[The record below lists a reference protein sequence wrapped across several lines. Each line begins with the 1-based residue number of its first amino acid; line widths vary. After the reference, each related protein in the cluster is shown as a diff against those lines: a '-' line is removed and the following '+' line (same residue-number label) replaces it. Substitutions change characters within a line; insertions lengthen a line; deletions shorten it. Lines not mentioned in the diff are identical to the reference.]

1 LNRGSLL
8 NDRVKKKPRK
18 ASHCKHLYP
27 TIPTDADDD
36 ESLKRN
42 MDKLKEEINKLKP
55 IPEVIKNLLARIFSA
70 RRSKILNAEVSV
82 SSVLQEIKVLKKC
95 SYVS

>member
-1 LNRGSLL
+1 L
-8 NDRVKKKPRK
+8 NDRVEKKPRR

-42 MDKLKEEINKLKP
+42 MDKLKEEMDKLKP
-55 IPEVIKNLLARIFSA
+55 IPEVIKKSFSTDLF
-70 RRSKILNAEVSV
+70 SKT
-82 SSVLQEIKVLKKC
+82 IKNT
-95 SYVS
+95 